1 MIQRAIEAVYENGA
15 FRPVQSEQLPIREG
29 GRVRITIE
37 DAVEPEQVQLAL
49 AVYEGLSPDE
59 IDAIEEVALDR
70 DHFFGRRPSE

>member
-1 MIQRAIEAVYENGA
+1 MKMGHSDRCRASNCRSGK
-15 FRPVQSEQLPIREG
+15 G

-37 DAVEPEQVQLAL
+37 DAVEPEPVQLAL